1 MRQIG
6 FDKQLLRVFT
16 FIVSLSVLVSLVALG
31 ANWYLS
37 GQQRALIQNNLPA
50 LSLARKISDESVFV
64 AALAPSFS
72 EVGNLDDLQG
82 LVRSL
87 QFELDELLS
96 DFQALDRKDAVPS
109 QRDRIVLLQQL
120 QTAISRLGEVAES
133 RLIQRQGLDRQMI
146 FVADILEEMQDLL
159 ASQLDIARVRVT
171 ATIADLYVKSGPQ
184 SRETLDGLA
193 DRDFFAYDRQVEL
206 GRAIDKAGNMLL
218 RVVDL
223 TDAEILG
230 QQRTLAIAEL
240 EFAERRLSYL
250 VANAARAR
258 AVDLMALLR
267 KELLPGG
274 SFARQAVVL
283 SDGGE
288 MSSLLV
294 QIRKDVIRLT
304 NLSDDLLS
312 RLQANAVRSQ
322 QRTET
327 LGRRISVGLG
337 LLLVLATGA
346 AFVSWQFA
354 RRQVVGRLRG
364 VAQHIEALA
373 HEEYDRDI
381 PVSGRD
387 EIGEMEKALH
397 ILRGRAA
404 KARELRDELEETV
417 RLRTGD
423 IVTEMKAHDVARAE
437 AEDANR
443 AKSEFLAMMSH
454 EIRTPLNGIIGMLR
468 LLESDMSG
476 QGQDRKESDRLHIAR
491 LSAEHLLG
499 LTNDLLDYASTERD
513 KMRAAPVHFDTRD
526 LLGQLGTYL
535 SVSAE
540 ARGLGYGVQVPADL
554 PFAFYGDVAK
564 IRQVLVNLLSN
575 ATKYTDHGRV
585 DLVVEHAFDDEK
597 ARHVISF
604 VVVDTG
610 IGIAAQDMDY
620 IFDAYGRADPGQK
633 ADIQGMGLGL
643 SISRRLTEVIGG
655 LLSVES
661 EPGMGSRFSLTVSLP
676 EGDLSQVARVTE
688 TSPVADLGQHV
699 LLVEDNAVNR
709 MVAHGYLERLGCRV
723 TDAATGKAALASTIK
738 GDGAAFDVILLDLDL
753 PDMTGIEVA
762 AEITK
767 QLSNPPLMVAL
778 TAHNISDT
786 PEERA
791 RLGVARVMTKPVS
804 PRMLREVLGG
814 EAFVEADRETDSST
828 LTALREDME
837 DLGAEETAE
846 IIGEYL
852 RQLDS
857 TVPDLLTALREN
869 DGEAARKLSHRLKGA
884 SANYRLTKFCAQL
897 AEIEASSADGD
908 VLETYEDALVIS
920 ADAAR
925 QTLLLAAK
933 QAQLSLESQTSDAA
947 KT

>member
-31 ANWYLS
+31 SNWYLS

-72 EVGNLDDLQG
+72 EVGNLKDLQG

-87 QFELDELLS
+87 QFELDELRS
-96 DFQALDRKDAVPS
+96 DFQALGQMDVVPS
-109 QRDRIVLLQQL
+109 QHDRIVLLETL
-120 QTAISRLGEVAES
+120 QASIARLGQVTEN
-133 RLIQRQGLDRQMI
+133 RLRLRQDLTQKMQVVSGVL
-146 FVADILEEMQDLL
+146 AEMQDML

-171 ATIADLYVKSGPQ
+171 ATIADLYSQPAAL

-206 GRAIDKAGNMLL
+206 GRAVDKAGGLL
-218 RVVDL
+218 LQVVDL
-223 TDAEILG
+223 TDIDVLTL
-230 QQRTLAIAEL
+230 QRDLVRDELA
-240 EFAERRLSYL
+240 FAERRLSYL
-250 VANAARAR
+250 VSNAARAR
-258 AVDLMALLR
+258 ALELMETLSR
-267 KELLPGG
+267 EMSPEG
-274 SFARQAVVL
+274 SYGKQARVL
-283 SDGGE
+283 SGAAE
-288 MSSLLV
+288 MSSLLS
-294 QIRKDVIRLT
+294 QIRDDVINLT
-304 NLSDDLLS
+304 EFSDDLLQ

-322 QRTET
+322 QQTET
-327 LGRRISVGLG
+327 LGRRISVGLA
-337 LLLVLATGA
+337 LLLILATA
-346 AFVSWQFA
+346 AALVSWQFA

-364 VAQHIEALA
+364 VAEHIEALA
-373 HEEYDRDI
+373 HEDYERDI

-491 LSAEHLLG
+491 VSAEHLLG

-540 ARGLGYGVQVPADL
+540 ARGLEYGVQVPPDL
-554 PFAFYGDVAK
+554 PFALYGDVAK

-676 EGDLSQVARVTE
+676 EGDLSQVARVAE

-709 MVAHGYLERLGCRV
+709 MVAHGYLERLGCQV
-723 TDAATGKAALASTIK
+723 TDAATGQAALAAILN
-738 GDGAAFDVILLDLDL
+738 GDGAVFDVILLDLDL
-753 PDMTGIEVA
+753 PDMSGIEVA
-762 AEITK
+762 AEITM
-767 QLSNPPLMVAL
+767 QLPNPPLMVAL
-778 TAHNISDT
+778 TAHNIMDT

-814 EAFVEADRETDSST
+814 EESVGPDRETDSST
-828 LTALREDME
+828 LTALREDMD

-846 IIGEYL
+846 IVGEYL

-857 TVPDLLTALREN
+857 TLPDLLKALRDE
-869 DGEAARKLSHRLKGA
+869 DREAARKLSHRLKGA
-884 SANYRLTKFCAQL
+884 SANYHLNTLCAQL
-897 AEIEASSADGD
+897 AGIEKASMDGGELTSYQD
-908 VLETYEDALVIS
+908 ELTQTAS
-920 ADAAR
+920 NAR
-925 QTLLLAAK
+925 ELLL
-933 QAQLSLESQTSDAA
+933 EAA
-947 KT
+947 KTAKLSIEDHTSGDAKT

>member
-31 ANWYLS
+31 SNWYLS

-87 QFELDELLS
+87 QFELDELQS
-96 DFQALDRKDAVPS
+96 DFQALGRMEVVPS
-109 QRDRIVLLQQL
+109 QRDRIVLLQKL
-120 QTAISRLGEVAES
+120 QTAIARLGEVTEN
-133 RLIQRQGLDRQMI
+133 RLKQRQGLDRQMI
-146 FVADILEEMQDLL
+146 FVADILAEMQDLL

-171 ATIADLYVKSGPQ
+171 ATIADLYVQSGPQ
-184 SRETLDGLA
+184 SRDTLDGLA

-206 GRAIDKAGNMLL
+206 GRAIDKAGSLLL

-223 TDAEILG
+223 TDAEVLD
-230 QQRTLAIAEL
+230 QQRILAIAEL

-250 VANAARAR
+250 VSNAARAR
-258 AVDLMALLR
+258 AMELMGLLR
-267 KELLPGG
+267 KELSPGG
-274 SFARQAVVL
+274 SFAWQAVVL

-288 MSSLLV
+288 MSSLLA
-294 QIRKDVIRLT
+294 QIRKDVISLT
-304 NLSDDLLS
+304 NLSDELLS

-322 QRTET
+322 QRTEI
-327 LGRRISVGLG
+327 LGRRISVGLA
-337 LLLVLATGA
+337 LLLALATGA

-373 HEEYDRDI
+373 HEDYARDI

-423 IVTEMKAHDVARAE
+423 IVTEMKAHDIARAE

-476 QGQDRKESDRLHIAR
+476 QEKGLGQDREESDRLHIAR
-491 LSAEHLLG
+491 VSAEHLLG
-499 LTNDLLDYASTERD
+499 LTNDLLDYASTERG
-513 KMRAAPVHFDTRD
+513 KMRATPVHFDTRD

-540 ARGLGYGVQVPADL
+540 ARGLEFGVQVPPDL
-554 PFAFYGDVAK
+554 PFALYGDVAK

-585 DLVVEHAFDDEK
+585 DLLVDHAFDDAK
-597 ARHVISF
+597 SHHVISF

-620 IFDAYGRADPGQK
+620 IFDAYGRRIRDKKRTFK
-633 ADIQGMGLGL
+633 AWGLAC
-643 SISRRLTEVIGG
+643 
-655 LLSVES
+655 
-661 EPGMGSRFSLTVSLP
+661 RF
-676 EGDLSQVARVTE
+676 
-688 TSPVADLGQHV
+688 H
-699 LLVEDNAVNR
+699 
-709 MVAHGYLERLGCRV
+709 
-723 TDAATGKAALASTIK
+723 AA
-738 GDGAAFDVILLDLDL
+738 
-753 PDMTGIEVA
+753 
-762 AEITK
+762 
-767 QLSNPPLMVAL
+767 
-778 TAHNISDT
+778 
-786 PEERA
+786 
-791 RLGVARVMTKPVS
+791 
-804 PRMLREVLGG
+804 
-814 EAFVEADRETDSST
+814 
-828 LTALREDME
+828 
-837 DLGAEETAE
+837 
-846 IIGEYL
+846 
-852 RQLDS
+852 
-857 TVPDLLTALREN
+857 
-869 DGEAARKLSHRLKGA
+869 
-884 SANYRLTKFCAQL
+884 
-897 AEIEASSADGD
+897 
-908 VLETYEDALVIS
+908 
-920 ADAAR
+920 
-925 QTLLLAAK
+925 
-933 QAQLSLESQTSDAA
+933 
-947 KT
+947 